1 MEIISLKEVSFKW
14 EDLIPSTRQRVG
26 KRGVSSDVS
35 VIAERA
41 YKEGTELIAPRAV
54 FELYQKKSVNHEDK
68 TISISLPGSDR
79 EETLFIGSRVDYL
92 MPAEEVIIALCT
104 VGKPIVDAMTHYT
117 DEGDQLMAYYLD
129 VVGVRALGELSGH
142 LRSHIEKTASE
153 KGWGVGPSMQ
163 PGSVAGWDVSGQ
175 SDLFRLG
182 HGDEIGLTINNAHFL
197 IPHLSDSMLIGMGEN
212 YSNEKVGSLCHECP
226 RHDTCL
232 WRRENVGEHV
242 I

>member
-1 MEIISLKEVSFKW
+1 MEIISLKEISFKC
-14 EDLIPSTRQRVG
+14 EDLMPNTRKRSG
-26 KRGVSSDVS
+26 KREVSSDVYS
-35 VIAERA
+35 AAERA
-41 YKEGTELIAPRAV
+41 YNEGKELIAPKAV
-54 FELYQKKSVNHEDK
+54 FEIYQKKGINHEDK
-68 TISISLPGSDR
+68 TINISLPGSDR

-92 MPAEEVIIALCT
+92 MPAEEVVIALCT
-104 VGKPIVDAMTHYT
+104 VGKPIVDAMSHYT

-129 VVGVRALGELSGH
+129 VVAVRALAELSGQ
-142 LRSHIEKTASE
+142 LRTHIENAASG
-153 KGWGVGPSMQ
+153 KSLGVGPSMQ

-182 HGDEIGLTINNAHFL
+182 HGAEIGLTINSAHFL
-197 IPHLSDSMLIGMGEN
+197 IPHISDSMLIGMGEN

-232 WRRENVGEHV
+232 WRRENVENHV